1 MSKTNAK
8 KEFIGHIQNKKV
20 KCVRLSKGDK
30 IIRDRA
36 ISIVDWDESVFEY
49 ELGCGYNKDEWNE
62 FLNKLDFEYDSGYGS
77 QELFGIIWYE
87 DGTWSDRGEYDGS
100 EWYEYHMCPEVPSE
114 LKRIDRARDNK
125 INEIIKND

>member
-8 KEFIGHIQNKKV
+8 QEFIGHIQNKKV
-20 KCVRLSKGDK
+20 KCVRLSK
-30 IIRDRA
+30 IT
-36 ISIVDWDESVFEY
+36 SSPWDESVFEY

-114 LKRIDRARDNK
+114 LKRIDRVRDNK